1 MVSELTDG
9 VRVSVECFFLE
20 DQSAPENAR
29 WAYAYRITIANE
41 SERTVQLIRRHWLI
55 TNEQAEVTEVHGE
68 GIVGEQ
74 PVINPGEAHT
84 YTSGAVLK
92 TETGTMEGTY
102 EMVDREGDLF
112 RVTIP
117 RFSLG
122 QRLLH

>member
-29 WAYAYRITIANE
+29 WVYAYRVTIANE

-55 TNEQAEVTEVHGE
+55 TNEQAEVTEVNGE
-68 GIVGEQ
+68 GVVGEQ
-74 PVINPGEAHT
+74 PTIDPGEAHT

-92 TETGTMEGTY
+92 TETGTMEGSY
-102 EMVDREGDLF
+102 EMVDQTGSPF
-112 RVTIP
+112 RVSIP

-122 QRLLH
+122 RRLLH

>member
-20 DQSAPENAR
+20 EQSAPENAR

-41 SERTVQLIRRHWLI
+41 SERTIQLMRRHWLI

-68 GIVGEQ
+68 GVVGEQ
-74 PVINPGEAHT
+74 PTIDPGEAHT
-84 YTSGAVLK
+84 YTSGAILK
-92 TETGTMEGTY
+92 TETGTMEGSY
-102 EMVDREGDLF
+102 EMVDHAGDPF
-112 RVTIP
+112 RVSIP